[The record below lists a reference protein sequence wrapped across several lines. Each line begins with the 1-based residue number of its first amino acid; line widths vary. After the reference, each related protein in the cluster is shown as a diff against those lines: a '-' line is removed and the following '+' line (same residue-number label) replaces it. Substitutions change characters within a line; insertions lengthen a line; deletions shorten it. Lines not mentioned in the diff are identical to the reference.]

1 MEVRTPAVS
10 GTFYPGDEKEL
21 KDLIHECFLHELGP
35 GKIPPTD
42 SDQKIYGV
50 ICPHAG
56 FVYSGPVA
64 CHSFYSISSSASKLA
79 IITGPNHYGIGQNV
93 ASMVDSSWET
103 PLGLVEVDSES
114 ALELREDLGILELD
128 SFSHSKE
135 HSIEVQ
141 IPMLQETFS
150 NEMKI
155 LPVSLIAQEQKT
167 ATKVGLAIAKLA
179 QKKDAL
185 LIGSSDFTH
194 YEENGFAHKQDMA
207 LIEPILKLD
216 MDKFYRVLHERNV
229 TACGFGAIAS
239 TMIACKE
246 LGATEGK
253 LLKYATSGD
262 ISGRQKL
269 RCWLCVDNFCVK
281 II

>member
-1 MEVRTPAVS
+1 MKVRTPAVS
-10 GTFYPGDEKEL
+10 GTFYPDDEKEL
-21 KDLIHECFLHELGP
+21 KSLIHDCFTHPIGP

-79 IITGPNHYGIGQNV
+79 IITGPNHYGIGQSI
-93 ASMVDSSWET
+93 ASMIDTSWKT
-103 PLGLVEVDSES
+103 PLGLMEVDSES
-114 ALELREDLGILELD
+114 ALELKDGLDILKLD

-141 IPMLQETFS
+141 VPMLQETFS
-150 NEMKI
+150 HEMKI
-155 LPVSLIAQEQKT
+155 LPVSLINQDQQT
-167 ATKVGLAIAKLA
+167 ATKVGSAIAKIA

-194 YEENGFAHKQDMA
+194 YEENEFAHRQDLT
-207 LIEPILKLD
+207 LIDPILKLD
-216 MDKFYRVLHERNV
+216 VDEFYNILYERHV

-246 LGATEGK
+246 LGATKGK

-262 ISGRQKL
+262 VSGDKSS
-269 RCWLCVDNFCVK
+269 VVGYAS
-281 II
+281 IIFV

>member
-10 GTFYPGDEKEL
+10 GTFYPDDQKEL
-21 KDLIHECFLHELGP
+21 KSLIHDCFTHTIGP

-64 CHSFYSISSSASKLA
+64 CHSFYSISSSVSKLA
-79 IITGPNHYGIGQNV
+79 IITGPNHYGIGQSI
-93 ASMVDSSWET
+93 ASMVDTSWKT
-103 PLGLVEVDSES
+103 PLGLMEVDSES
-114 ALELREDLGILELD
+114 ALDLRNGLDILELD

-150 NEMKI
+150 HEMKI
-155 LPVSLIAQEQKT
+155 LPVSLIDQEQKT
-167 ATKVGLAIAKLA
+167 ATKVGSAIAKIA
-179 QKKDAL
+179 QKKDAF

-194 YEENGFAHKQDMA
+194 YEENEFAHRQDLA
-207 LIEPILKLD
+207 LIEPILNLD
-216 MDKFYRVLHERNV
+216 VDEFYKILYERKV

-239 TMIACKE
+239 TMTACKE

-262 ISGRQKL
+262 VSGDKSS
-269 RCWLCVDNFCVK
+269 VVGYAS
-281 II
+281 IIFV

>member
-10 GTFYPGDEKEL
+10 GTFYPSDEKEL
-21 KDLIHECFLHELGP
+21 KNLIHECFLHELGP
-35 GKIPPTD
+35 GKMPPTH

-64 CHSFYSISSSASKLA
+64 CHSFYSISSLASKLA

-93 ASMVDSSWET
+93 ASMVDSIWKT

-114 ALELREDLGILELD
+114 ALELREDLDILELD

-141 IPMLQETFS
+141 IPMLQETFP

-155 LPVSLIAQEQKT
+155 LPVSLITQEQKT
-167 ATKVGLAIAKLA
+167 ATKVGSAIAKLA
-179 QKKDAL
+179 HKKRCVIDWLIRLYAL
-185 LIGSSDFTH
+185 
-194 YEENGFAHKQDMA
+194 
-207 LIEPILKLD
+207 
-216 MDKFYRVLHERNV
+216 
-229 TACGFGAIAS
+229 
-239 TMIACKE
+239 
-246 LGATEGK
+246 
-253 LLKYATSGD
+253 
-262 ISGRQKL
+262 
-269 RCWLCVDNFCVK
+269 
-281 II
+281 

>member
-10 GTFYPGDEKEL
+10 GTFYPDGEKEL
-21 KDLIHECFLHELGP
+21 KSLIHDCFTHPIGP
-35 GKIPPTD
+35 GKIPPTN
-42 SDQKIYGV
+42 SEQKIYGV

-79 IITGPNHYGIGQNV
+79 IITGPNHYGIGQSI
-93 ASMVDSSWET
+93 ASMIDASWKT

-114 ALELREDLGILELD
+114 ALELRDGLDILELD

-141 IPMLQETFS
+141 VPMLQETFS
-150 NEMKI
+150 HEMKI
-155 LPVSLIAQEQKT
+155 LPVLLINQEQKT
-167 ATKVGLAIAKLA
+167 ATKVGSAIAKIA
-179 QKKDAL
+179 QKKDTL

-194 YEENGFAHKQDMA
+194 YEENEFAHRQDLA
-207 LIEPILKLD
+207 LIDPILKLD
-216 MDKFYRVLHERNV
+216 VDEFYKILYERHV

-262 ISGRQKL
+262 VSGDKSS
-269 RCWLCVDNFCVK
+269 VVGYAS
-281 II
+281 IIFV

>member
-10 GTFYPGDEKEL
+10 GTFYPDDEKEL
-21 KDLIHECFLHELGP
+21 RSLIDDCFMHPIGP
-35 GKIPPTD
+35 GKMPPTD

-79 IITGPNHYGIGQNV
+79 IITGPNHYGIGQSI
-93 ASMVDSSWET
+93 ASMIDVSWKT
-103 PLGLVEVDSES
+103 PLGLMEVDSES
-114 ALELREDLGILELD
+114 ALELRDGLDILELD

-141 IPMLQETFS
+141 VPMLQETFS
-150 NEMKI
+150 HEMKI
-155 LPVSLIAQEQKT
+155 LPVSLINQEQKT
-167 ATKVGLAIAKLA
+167 ATKVGSAIAKIA

-194 YEENGFAHKQDMA
+194 YEENEFAHRQDLA
-207 LIEPILKLD
+207 LIDPILKLD
-216 MDKFYRVLHERNV
+216 VDEFYKILYERHV

-262 ISGRQKL
+262 VSGDKSS
-269 RCWLCVDNFCVK
+269 VVGYAS
-281 II
+281 IIFV

>member
-10 GTFYPGDEKEL
+10 GTFYPDDEKEL
-21 KDLIHECFLHELGP
+21 KNLIHDCFIHPIGP
-35 GKIPPTD
+35 GKIPTAD
-42 SDQKIYGV
+42 SNRKIYGV

-64 CHSFYSISSSASKLA
+64 CHSFYAISSSTSNLA
-79 IITGPNHYGIGQNV
+79 IMVGPNHYGIGQNV
-93 ASMVDSSWET
+93 ASRSDAGWKTTLV
-103 PLGLVEVDSES
+103 LVEIDSES
-114 ALELREDLGILELD
+114 ALELREDLDIMEFD

-141 IPMLQETFS
+141 VPMLQETFS
-150 NEMKI
+150 REMKI
-155 LPVSLIAQEQKT
+155 LPISLINQEQKI
-167 ATKVGLAIAKLA
+167 ATQVGTAIAKIA
-179 QKKDAL
+179 EKKDAL

-194 YEENGFAHKQDMA
+194 YEENEFAHRQDLA

-216 MDKFYRVLHERNV
+216 VDEFYKVLYERKV
-229 TACGFGAIAS
+229 TACGFGAIAA
-239 TMIACKE
+239 TMIASKE

-262 ISGRQKL
+262 VSGDKSS
-269 RCWLCVDNFCVK
+269 VVGYAS
-281 II
+281 IIFV

>member
-1 MEVRTPAVS
+1 MEVRSPAVS
-10 GTFYPGDEKEL
+10 GTFYPGDEKGL
-21 KDLIHECFLHELGP
+21 RDLIHECFLHEFGP
-35 GKIPPTD
+35 GKTPPTD
-42 SDQKIYGV
+42 YEQKIYGV

-56 FVYSGPVA
+56 FIYSGPVA
-64 CHSFYSISSSASKLA
+64 CHSFYAISLSKSKLA
-79 IITGPNHYGIGQNV
+79 IITGPNHYGIGKNV
-93 ASMVDSSWET
+93 ASMVDSSWKT

-114 ALELREDLGILELD
+114 ALELRECLGILELD

-141 IPMLQETFS
+141 IPILQETFS

-155 LPVSLIAQEQKT
+155 LPISLITQEQKI
-167 ATKVGLAIAKLA
+167 ATQVGSAIAELA
-179 QKKDAL
+179 KKKDAI

-216 MDKFYRVLHERNV
+216 VDEFYRVLQEKHG
-229 TACGFGAIAS
+229 TACGYGAIAS
-239 TMIACKE
+239 TIIACKE

-262 ISGRQKL
+262 ISGDKSS
-269 RCWLCVDNFCVK
+269 VVGYAS
-281 II
+281 IIFV

>member
-10 GTFYPGDEKEL
+10 GTFYPDDQQEL
-21 KDLIHECFLHELGP
+21 KSLIHNCFMHTIGP
-35 GKIPPTD
+35 GKIPPTG

-64 CHSFYSISSSASKLA
+64 CHSFYSISSSTSRLA
-79 IITGPNHYGIGQNV
+79 IITGPNHYGIGQSI
-93 ASMVDSSWET
+93 ASMIDASWKT
-103 PLGLVEVDSES
+103 PLGLMEVDSES
-114 ALELREDLGILELD
+114 ALELRDGLDILELD

-141 IPMLQETFS
+141 VPMLQETFS
-150 NEMKI
+150 HEMKI
-155 LPVSLIAQEQKT
+155 LPVSLINQEQQT
-167 ATKVGLAIAKLA
+167 ATKVGSAIAKIA

-194 YEENGFAHKQDMA
+194 YEENEFAHRQDLA

-216 MDKFYRVLHERNV
+216 VDGFYKILYDRHV

-262 ISGRQKL
+262 VSGDKSS
-269 RCWLCVDNFCVK
+269 VVGYAS
-281 II
+281 IIFV

>member
-1 MEVRTPAVS
+1 MEIRTPAVS
-10 GTFYPGDEKEL
+10 GTFYPENEKKL
-21 KDLIHECFLHELGP
+21 KNLIHDCFMHPIGP
-35 GKIPPTD
+35 GKTSPTD
-42 SDQKIYGV
+42 SDEKIYGV

-64 CHSFYSISSSASKLA
+64 CHSFYSLSSSSSKLA
-79 IITGPNHYGIGQNV
+79 IIVGPNHYGIGQNT
-93 ASMVDSSWET
+93 ASMIDVSWKT
-103 PLGLVEVDSES
+103 PLGLAEVDSDS
-114 ALELREDLGILELD
+114 VLELREHLDILEID

-141 IPMLQETFS
+141 IPILQEVFS

-155 LPVSLIAQEQKT
+155 LPISLINQEQKT
-167 ATKVGLAIAKLA
+167 ATLVGSAIAKIA
-179 QKKDAL
+179 QEKDAL

-194 YEENGFAHKQDMA
+194 YEENEFAHRQDLA
-207 LIEPILKLD
+207 LIDPILKLD
-216 MDKFYRVLHERNV
+216 IDEFYKILHERKV

-239 TMIACKE
+239 IMTACKE

-262 ISGRQKL
+262 VSGDKSS
-269 RCWLCVDNFCVK
+269 VVGYAS
-281 II
+281 IIFV

>member
-10 GTFYPGDEKEL
+10 GTFYPDDEKEL
-21 KDLIHECFLHELGP
+21 KSLIYDCFIHPIGP
-35 GKIPPTD
+35 GKTPTTD
-42 SDQKIYGV
+42 SNQKIYGV

-64 CHSFYSISSSASKLA
+64 CHSFYAISSSTSNLA
-79 IITGPNHYGIGQNV
+79 IMVGPNHYGIGQNV
-93 ASMVDSSWET
+93 ASMIDAGWKT
-103 PLGLVEVDSES
+103 PLGLVEIDSES
-114 ALELREDLGILELD
+114 ALELREDLDIMEFD

-141 IPMLQETFS
+141 VPMLQETFS
-150 NEMKI
+150 REMKI
-155 LPVSLIAQEQKT
+155 LPISLINQEQKI
-167 ATKVGLAIAKLA
+167 ATQVGTAIAKIA
-179 QKKDAL
+179 EKKDAL

-194 YEENGFAHKQDMA
+194 YEENEFAHRQDLA

-216 MDKFYRVLHERNV
+216 VDEFYKVLYERKV
-229 TACGFGAIAS
+229 TACGFGAIAA
-239 TMIACKE
+239 TMIASKE

-262 ISGRQKL
+262 VSGDKSS
-269 RCWLCVDNFCVK
+269 VVGYAS
-281 II
+281 IIFV

>member
-1 MEVRTPAVS
+1 MEIRTPAVS
-10 GTFYPGDEKEL
+10 GTFYPDDEKEL
-21 KDLIHECFLHELGP
+21 KSIIHDCFTHPIGP

-64 CHSFYSISSSASKLA
+64 CHSFYSISSSTSKLA
-79 IITGPNHYGIGQNV
+79 IITGPNHYGIGQSI
-93 ASMVDSSWET
+93 ASMVDASWKT
-103 PLGLVEVDSES
+103 PLGLMEVDSES
-114 ALELREDLGILELD
+114 VLELRDGLDILELD

-135 HSIEVQ
+135 HSIEMQV
-141 IPMLQETFS
+141 PMLQETFS
-150 NEMKI
+150 HDMKI
-155 LPVSLIAQEQKT
+155 LPVSLINQEQKT
-167 ATKVGLAIAKLA
+167 ATKVGSAIAKIA

-194 YEENGFAHKQDMA
+194 YEENEFAHRQDLA

-216 MDKFYRVLHERNV
+216 VDEFYKILYERKV

-239 TMIACKE
+239 TMTACKE

-262 ISGRQKL
+262 VSGDKSY
-269 RCWLCVDNFCVK
+269 VVGYGS
-281 II
+281 IIFI

>member
-1 MEVRTPAVS
+1 MEIRTPAVS
-10 GTFYPGDEKEL
+10 GTFYPENEKKL
-21 KDLIHECFLHELGP
+21 KNLIHDCFMHPIGP
-35 GKIPPTD
+35 GKISPTD
-42 SDQKIYGV
+42 SYEKIYGV

-64 CHSFYSISSSASKLA
+64 CHSFYSLSASSSKLA
-79 IITGPNHYGIGQNV
+79 IIVGPNHYGIGQNV
-93 ASMVDSSWET
+93 ASMINASWKT
-103 PLGLVEVDSES
+103 PLGLVEVDSDS
-114 ALELREDLGILELD
+114 VLELREHLDILEID

-141 IPMLQETFS
+141 IPMLQDVFS
-150 NEMKI
+150 DEMKI
-155 LPVSLIAQEQKT
+155 LPISLINQEQKT
-167 ATKVGLAIAKLA
+167 ATLVGSAIAKIA

-194 YEENGFAHKQDMA
+194 YEENEFAHRQDLA
-207 LIEPILKLD
+207 LIDPILKLD
-216 MDKFYRVLHERNV
+216 VDEFYKILDERKV

-239 TMIACKE
+239 IMTACKE

-262 ISGRQKL
+262 VSGDKSS
-269 RCWLCVDNFCVK
+269 VVGYAS
-281 II
+281 IIFV

>member
-21 KDLIHECFLHELGP
+21 KNLIHECFLHEFGP

-64 CHSFYSISSSASKLA
+64 CHSFHAVSLSKSKLA

-93 ASMVDSSWET
+93 ASMVDSSWKT

-114 ALELREDLGILELD
+114 ALELSERLGMLELD

-141 IPMLQETFS
+141 IPILQETFP

-155 LPVSLIAQEQKT
+155 LPVSLITQEQKM
-167 ATKVGLAIAKLA
+167 ATQVGFAIAELA
-179 QKKDAL
+179 KKKDAL

-216 MDKFYRVLHERNV
+216 VDEFYSVLHEKHV
-229 TACGFGAIAS
+229 TACGYGAIAS

-262 ISGRQKL
+262 ISGDKSS
-269 RCWLCVDNFCVK
+269 VVGYAS
-281 II
+281 IIFV

>member
-10 GTFYPGDEKEL
+10 GTFYPSDEKEL
-21 KDLIHECFLHELGP
+21 KNLIHECFLHELGP
-35 GKIPPTD
+35 GKMPPTD

-64 CHSFYSISSSASKLA
+64 CHSFYSISSSTSKLA

-114 ALELREDLGILELD
+114 ALELREDLGILKLD

-141 IPMLQETFS
+141 IPMLQEIFP

-167 ATKVGLAIAKLA
+167 ATKVGSAITKLA

-185 LIGSSDFTH
+185 LIASVSYTH
-194 YEENGFAHKQDMA
+194 LRAH
-207 LIEPILKLD
+207 E
-216 MDKFYRVLHERNV
+216 
-229 TACGFGAIAS
+229 T
-239 TMIACKE
+239 
-246 LGATEGK
+246 
-253 LLKYATSGD
+253 
-262 ISGRQKL
+262 
-269 RCWLCVDNFCVK
+269 
-281 II
+281 

>member
-10 GTFYPGDEKEL
+10 GTFYPDDQQEL
-21 KDLIHECFLHELGP
+21 KSLIHNCFMHKIGP
-35 GKIPPTD
+35 NKMPPTG

-64 CHSFYSISSSASKLA
+64 CHSFYSISSSTSKLA
-79 IITGPNHYGIGQNV
+79 IITGPNHYGIGQSI
-93 ASMVDSSWET
+93 ASMIDAGWKT
-103 PLGLVEVDSES
+103 PLGLMEVDSES
-114 ALELREDLGILELD
+114 ALELRDGLDILELD

-150 NEMKI
+150 HEMKI
-155 LPVSLIAQEQKT
+155 LPVSLINQEQEI
-167 ATKVGLAIAKLA
+167 ATKVGSAIAKIA

-194 YEENGFAHKQDMA
+194 YEENEFAHRQDLA

-216 MDKFYRVLHERNV
+216 VDEFYKILYDRHV

-262 ISGRQKL
+262 VSGDKSS
-269 RCWLCVDNFCVK
+269 VVGYAS
-281 II
+281 IIFV

>member
-1 MEVRTPAVS
+1 MEIRTPAVS
-10 GTFYPGDEKEL
+10 GTFYPENEKKL
-21 KDLIHECFLHELGP
+21 KNLIHDCFMHPIGP
-35 GKIPPTD
+35 GKTSPTD
-42 SDQKIYGV
+42 SDEKIYGV

-64 CHSFYSISSSASKLA
+64 CHSFYSLSASSSNLA
-79 IITGPNHYGIGQNV
+79 IIVGPNHYGIGQNV
-93 ASMVDSSWET
+93 ASMVDASWKT
-103 PLGLVEVDSES
+103 PLGLVEVDSDS
-114 ALELREDLGILELD
+114 VLELREHLDILETD

-141 IPMLQETFS
+141 IPMLQEVFS

-155 LPVSLIAQEQKT
+155 LPISLINQEQKT
-167 ATKVGLAIAKLA
+167 ATMVGSAIAKIA
-179 QKKDAL
+179 QEKDAL

-194 YEENGFAHKQDMA
+194 YEENEFAHRQDLA
-207 LIEPILKLD
+207 LIDPILKLD
-216 MDKFYRVLHERNV
+216 VDEFYKILYERKV

-239 TMIACKE
+239 IMTACKE

-262 ISGRQKL
+262 VSGDKSS
-269 RCWLCVDNFCVK
+269 VVGYAS
-281 II
+281 IIFV

>member
-10 GTFYPGDEKEL
+10 GTFYPDDENEL
-21 KDLIHECFLHELGP
+21 RSLIDDCFMHPIGP
-35 GKIPPTD
+35 GKIPPTN
-42 SDQKIYGV
+42 SEQKIYGV

-79 IITGPNHYGIGQNV
+79 IITGPNHYGIGQSI
-93 ASMVDSSWET
+93 ASMIDASWKT

-114 ALELREDLGILELD
+114 ALELRDGLDILELD

-141 IPMLQETFS
+141 VPMLQETFS
-150 NEMKI
+150 HEMKI
-155 LPVSLIAQEQKT
+155 LPISLINQEQKT
-167 ATKVGLAIAKLA
+167 ATKVGSAIAKIA

-194 YEENGFAHKQDMA
+194 YEENEFAHRQDLA
-207 LIEPILKLD
+207 LIDPILKLD
-216 MDKFYRVLHERNV
+216 VDEFYKILYERHV

-262 ISGRQKL
+262 VSGDKSS
-269 RCWLCVDNFCVK
+269 VVGYAS
-281 II
+281 IIFV

>member
-1 MEVRTPAVS
+1 MEVRPPAVS
-10 GTFYPGDEKEL
+10 GTFYPDGEKEL
-21 KDLIHECFLHELGP
+21 KSLIHDCFTHPIGP

-56 FVYSGPVA
+56 FVYSGPIA
-64 CHSFYSISSSASKLA
+64 CHSFYSISSSTTKLA
-79 IITGPNHYGIGQNV
+79 IITGPNHYGIGQSI
-93 ASMVDSSWET
+93 ASMIDASWKT
-103 PLGLVEVDSES
+103 PLGLMEVDSES
-114 ALELREDLGILELD
+114 ALELRDSLDILELD

-141 IPMLQETFS
+141 VPMLQETFS
-150 NEMKI
+150 HEMKI
-155 LPVSLIAQEQKT
+155 LAVSLINQEQEI
-167 ATKVGLAIAKLA
+167 ATKVGSAIVKIA

-194 YEENGFAHKQDMA
+194 YEENEFAHRQDLA
-207 LIEPILKLD
+207 LIDPILNLD
-216 MDKFYRVLHERNV
+216 VDEFYKILYDRHV

-262 ISGRQKL
+262 VSGDKSS
-269 RCWLCVDNFCVK
+269 VVGYAS
-281 II
+281 IIFV

>member
-10 GTFYPGDEKEL
+10 GTFYPDDQKEL
-21 KDLIHECFLHELGP
+21 KSLIHDCFTHPIGP
-35 GKIPPTD
+35 GKIPPTN
-42 SDQKIYGV
+42 SEQKIYGV

-64 CHSFYSISSSASKLA
+64 CHSFYAISSSTSNLA
-79 IITGPNHYGIGQNV
+79 IMVGPNHYGIGQNV
-93 ASMVDSSWET
+93 ASMIDAGWKT
-103 PLGLVEVDSES
+103 PLGLVEIDSES
-114 ALELREDLGILELD
+114 ALELREDLGIMEFD

-141 IPMLQETFS
+141 VPMLQETFS
-150 NEMKI
+150 REMKI
-155 LPVSLIAQEQKT
+155 LPISLINQEQKI
-167 ATKVGLAIAKLA
+167 ATQVGMAIAKIA
-179 QKKDAL
+179 EKKDAL

-194 YEENGFAHKQDMA
+194 YEENEFAHSQDLA

-216 MDKFYRVLHERNV
+216 VDEFYKVLYERKV
-229 TACGFGAIAS
+229 TACGFGAIAA
-239 TMIACKE
+239 TMIASKE

-262 ISGRQKL
+262 VSGDKSS
-269 RCWLCVDNFCVK
+269 VVGYAS
-281 II
+281 IIFV

>member
-10 GTFYPGDEKEL
+10 GTFYPDDENEL
-21 KDLIHECFLHELGP
+21 RSLIDDCFMHPIGP
-35 GKIPPTD
+35 GKMPPTN

-79 IITGPNHYGIGQNV
+79 IITGPNHYGIGQSI
-93 ASMVDSSWET
+93 ASMIDASWKT

-114 ALELREDLGILELD
+114 ALELRDGLDILELD

-141 IPMLQETFS
+141 VPMLQETFS
-150 NEMKI
+150 HEMKI
-155 LPVSLIAQEQKT
+155 LPISLINQEQKT
-167 ATKVGLAIAKLA
+167 ATKVGSAIAKIA

-194 YEENGFAHKQDMA
+194 YEENEFAHRQDLA
-207 LIEPILKLD
+207 LIDPILKLD
-216 MDKFYRVLHERNV
+216 VDEFYKILYERHV

-262 ISGRQKL
+262 VSGDKSS
-269 RCWLCVDNFCVK
+269 VVGYAS
-281 II
+281 IIFV

>member
-10 GTFYPGDEKEL
+10 GTFYPDGEKEL
-21 KDLIHECFLHELGP
+21 KSLIHDCFTHPIGP
-35 GKIPPTD
+35 GKIPPTN
-42 SDQKIYGV
+42 SEQKIYGV

-79 IITGPNHYGIGQNV
+79 IITGPNHYGIGQSI
-93 ASMVDSSWET
+93 ASMIDASWKT

-114 ALELREDLGILELD
+114 ALELRDGLDILELD

-141 IPMLQETFS
+141 VPMLQETFS
-150 NEMKI
+150 HEMKI
-155 LPVSLIAQEQKT
+155 LPISLINQEQKT
-167 ATKVGLAIAKLA
+167 ATKVGSAIARIA

-194 YEENGFAHKQDMA
+194 YEENEFAHRQDLA
-207 LIEPILKLD
+207 LIDPILKLD
-216 MDKFYRVLHERNV
+216 VDEFYKILYERHV

-262 ISGRQKL
+262 VSGDKSS
-269 RCWLCVDNFCVK
+269 VVGYAS
-281 II
+281 IIFV

>member
-1 MEVRTPAVS
+1 MEIRTPAVS
-10 GTFYPGDEKEL
+10 GTFYPENEKKL
-21 KDLIHECFLHELGP
+21 KNLIHECFMHPIGP
-35 GKIPPTD
+35 GKTSPTD
-42 SDQKIYGV
+42 SDEKIYGV

-64 CHSFYSISSSASKLA
+64 CHSFYSLSASSSNLA
-79 IITGPNHYGIGQNV
+79 IIVGPNHYGIGQNV
-93 ASMVDSSWET
+93 ASMVDASWKT
-103 PLGLVEVDSES
+103 PLGLVEVDSDS
-114 ALELREDLGILELD
+114 VLELREHLDILETD

-141 IPMLQETFS
+141 IPMLQEVFS

-155 LPVSLIAQEQKT
+155 LPISLINQEQKT
-167 ATKVGLAIAKLA
+167 ATMVGSAIAKIA
-179 QKKDAL
+179 QEKDAL

-194 YEENGFAHKQDMA
+194 YEENEFAHRQDLA
-207 LIEPILKLD
+207 LIDPILKLD
-216 MDKFYRVLHERNV
+216 VDEFYKILDERKV

-239 TMIACKE
+239 IMTACKE

-262 ISGRQKL
+262 VSGDKSS
-269 RCWLCVDNFCVK
+269 VVGYAS
-281 II
+281 IIFV

>member
-10 GTFYPGDEKEL
+10 GTFYPEDGKEL
-21 KDLIHECFLHELGP
+21 KDLIRECFLHELGP

-56 FVYSGPVA
+56 FVYS
-64 CHSFYSISSSASKLA
+64 
-79 IITGPNHYGIGQNV
+79 V
-93 ASMVDSSWET
+93 ASMVDSSWKT

-141 IPMLQETFS
+141 IPMLQETFP

-155 LPVSLIAQEQKT
+155 LPVSLIAQEQKI
-167 ATKVGLAIAKLA
+167 ATKVGSAIAKLA

-207 LIEPILKLD
+207 LIEPILKLNVD
-216 MDKFYRVLHERNV
+216 EFYKVLHERNV

-253 LLKYATSGD
+253 LLRYATSGD
-262 ISGRQKL
+262 ISGDKSS
-269 RCWLCVDNFCVK
+269 VVGYAS
-281 II
+281 IIFV

>member
-10 GTFYPGDEKEL
+10 GTFYPDDQKEL
-21 KDLIHECFLHELGP
+21 KSLIHDCFTHPIGP

-42 SDQKIYGV
+42 SSEKIYGV

-64 CHSFYSISSSASKLA
+64 CHSFYSISSSTSEMA
-79 IITGPNHYGIGQNV
+79 IVTGPNHYGIGQSI
-93 ASMVDSSWET
+93 ASMIDASWKT
-103 PLGLVEVDSES
+103 PLGLMEVDSES
-114 ALELREDLGILELD
+114 ALELRDGLDVLELD

-150 NEMKI
+150 HEMKI
-155 LPVSLIAQEQKT
+155 LPVSLINQEQKT
-167 ATKVGLAIAKLA
+167 ATKVGSAIAKIA

-194 YEENGFAHKQDMA
+194 YEENEFAHRQDLA
-207 LIEPILKLD
+207 LIDPILKLD
-216 MDKFYRVLHERNV
+216 VDEFYKILKERHV

-262 ISGRQKL
+262 VSGDKSS
-269 RCWLCVDNFCVK
+269 VVGYAS
-281 II
+281 IIFI

>member
-10 GTFYPGDEKEL
+10 GTFYPDDQKEL
-21 KDLIHECFLHELGP
+21 KSLIHDCFTHTIGP

-64 CHSFYSISSSASKLA
+64 CHSFYSISSSTSKMA
-79 IITGPNHYGIGQNV
+79 IITGPNHYGIGQSIT
-93 ASMVDSSWET
+93 SMVDASWKT
-103 PLGLVEVDSES
+103 PLGLMEVDSES
-114 ALELREDLGILELD
+114 VLELRDGLDILELD

-135 HSIEVQ
+135 HSIEMQV
-141 IPMLQETFS
+141 PMLQETFS
-150 NEMKI
+150 HDMKI
-155 LPVSLIAQEQKT
+155 LPVSLINQEQKT
-167 ATKVGLAIAKLA
+167 ATKVGSAIAKIA
-179 QKKDAL
+179 QKKDTL

-194 YEENGFAHKQDMA
+194 YEENEFAHRQDLA
-207 LIEPILKLD
+207 LIDPILKLD
-216 MDKFYRVLHERNV
+216 VDEFYKILYERHV

-262 ISGRQKL
+262 VSGDKSS
-269 RCWLCVDNFCVK
+269 VVGYAS
-281 II
+281 IIFV

>member
-10 GTFYPGDEKEL
+10 GTFYPDGEKEL
-21 KDLIHECFLHELGP
+21 KSLIHDCFTHPIGP
-35 GKIPPTD
+35 GKIPPTN
-42 SDQKIYGV
+42 SEQKIYGV

-79 IITGPNHYGIGQNV
+79 IITGPNHYGIGQSI
-93 ASMVDSSWET
+93 ASMIDASWKT

-114 ALELREDLGILELD
+114 ALELRDGLDILELD

-141 IPMLQETFS
+141 VPMLQETFS
-150 NEMKI
+150 HEMKI
-155 LPVSLIAQEQKT
+155 LPVSLINQEQKT
-167 ATKVGLAIAKLA
+167 ATKVGSAIAKIA

-194 YEENGFAHKQDMA
+194 YEENEFAHRQDLA
-207 LIEPILKLD
+207 LIDPILKLD
-216 MDKFYRVLHERNV
+216 VDEFYKILYERHV

-262 ISGRQKL
+262 VSGDKSS
-269 RCWLCVDNFCVK
+269 VVGYAS
-281 II
+281 IIFV

>member
-10 GTFYPGDEKEL
+10 GTFYPDDQKEL
-21 KDLIHECFLHELGP
+21 KSLIHDCFTHTIGP

-64 CHSFYSISSSASKLA
+64 CHSFYSISSSVSKLA
-79 IITGPNHYGIGQNV
+79 IITGPNHYGIGQSI
-93 ASMVDSSWET
+93 ASMVDTSWKT
-103 PLGLVEVDSES
+103 PLGLMEVDSES
-114 ALELREDLGILELD
+114 ALDLRNGLDILELD

-150 NEMKI
+150 HEMKI
-155 LPVSLIAQEQKT
+155 LPVSLIDQEQKT
-167 ATKVGLAIAKLA
+167 ATKVGSAIAKIA

-194 YEENGFAHKQDMA
+194 YEENEFAHRQDLA

-216 MDKFYRVLHERNV
+216 VDEFYKILDERKV

-262 ISGRQKL
+262 VSGDKSS
-269 RCWLCVDNFCVK
+269 VVGYAS
-281 II
+281 IIFI

>member
-10 GTFYPGDEKEL
+10 GTFYPDGEKEL
-21 KDLIHECFLHELGP
+21 KSLIHDCFTHPIGP
-35 GKIPPTD
+35 GKIPPTN
-42 SDQKIYGV
+42 SEQKIYGV

-79 IITGPNHYGIGQNV
+79 IITGPNHYGIGQSI
-93 ASMVDSSWET
+93 ASMIDTSWKT
-103 PLGLVEVDSES
+103 PLGLMEVDSES
-114 ALELREDLGILELD
+114 ALELRDGLDILELD

-150 NEMKI
+150 HEMKI
-155 LPVSLIAQEQKT
+155 LPVSLINQEQKT
-167 ATKVGLAIAKLA
+167 ATKVGSAIAKIA

-194 YEENGFAHKQDMA
+194 YEENEFAHRQDLA
-207 LIEPILKLD
+207 LIDPILILD
-216 MDKFYRVLHERNV
+216 VDEFYKILYERHV

-262 ISGRQKL
+262 VSGDKSS
-269 RCWLCVDNFCVK
+269 VVGYAS
-281 II
+281 IIFV